1 VSEDTEEFEELEV
14 NIGLNEAPEELNPE
28 NN

>member
-1 VSEDTEEFEELEV
+1 VGEDTEEFEELKV
-14 NIGLNEAPEELNPE
+14 DVRLNEAPEELNPE